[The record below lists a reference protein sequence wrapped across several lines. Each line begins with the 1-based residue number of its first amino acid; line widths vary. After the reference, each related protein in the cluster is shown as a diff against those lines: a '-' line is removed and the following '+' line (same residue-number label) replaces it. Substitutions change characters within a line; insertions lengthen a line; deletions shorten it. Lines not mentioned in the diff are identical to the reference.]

1 MPFVSKAQQRYA
13 FATDQPWAKEFAA
26 KTNFKGL
33 PQHVKSKGKGRRTT
47 RAARGKK

>member
-13 FATDQPWAKEFAA
+13 FATHQPWAKEFAA

-33 PQHVKSKGKGRRTT
+33 PEKAKKKSPPKRT
-47 RAARGKK
+47 AKPK